1 MDEPS
6 NHSRDVG
13 TQKEIFDR
21 ISLNMISYLDQ
32 CEEVAVVELQSGNSK
47 NVQNEISI
55 WEKKNFPYKIPVD
68 MKALY
73 SCFNGLT

>member
-47 NVQNEISI
+47 NVQNEIII

-68 MKALY
+68 MKAFY